1 MENRV
6 WLLWEAEL
14 NELIE
19 NTFATIV
26 EVYDRLAEIIADSS
40 SSLAQS
46 IHSAFYGPRC
56 ITTHFHRVFAFN

>member
-14 NELIE
+14 NEMIE

-40 SSLAQS
+40 ASLALS
-46 IHSAFYGPRC
+46 IHSAFYGTRC
-56 ITTHFHRVFAFN
+56 IASYSSRFVFN